1 MFIEEVSIC
10 NLFAYYGKVSVTFR
24 QSNDKNLY
32 CLYGNNG
39 FGKTSFIRCAKL
51 LFLGTGLN
59 EGKAPNLISQ
69 FWKEKTLP
77 PKTLILGGQGFG
89 GILNKHALKE
99 WQSEYYVAFSGSFQG
114 KRFYIERRFGNVLT
128 KELQEILTLKLD
140 DMVYKNDEAQDKLAT
155 ILPPL
160 FVEFFFFDGEEIG
173 SISGNIRTGLREKME
188 VILRITPIKILLE
201 QMQKTRKELI
211 ENEEKN
217 EQNKEQLD
225 SNARKLDDA
234 QKDLEVTEKHIHTL
248 STKIQEL
255 QENIEQAQTTLHTL
269 IANTDSERKLHISNK
284 DNAENNLAKTKNNLK
299 ESLKYVVS
307 TANSELIQS
316 LQQYMQTL
324 QESVRN
330 DDIGGYNR
338 IVKKAQGDLLKNIIA
353 QHKKVGSDENKIERL
368 YDFVLEILDK
378 IPQTINADNL
388 PKSYIPY
395 NRIHNIETSITYT
408 KHTTLIK
415 DIYEAKDL
423 KKEIKAIVD
432 ILNEL
437 NIDEDKKIQQESLQ
451 EEIKAYKEKLAQ
463 KNKELIEKQ
472 QIRLE
477 LNNKIE
483 SLEKEKSLLYARINT
498 ERINKKLKVL
508 ESLQHIITEYK
519 EQLIETLR
527 EELCRGIRESYKTLL
542 PNDNI
547 VSVEMGQDF
556 DITLKDIDGNE
567 ISVANQSSGQKQI
580 LAIAIFWTLSKLSH
594 STIPL
599 IIDTPLARIDA
610 TNRQR
615 IIQNYY
621 AKGHQVIVLPHNGEM
636 GLKEYEYAKPY
647 IAGLYKIDNSEDRGH
662 AKIKSVQDSSE
673 LF

>member
-140 DMVYKNDEAQDKLAT
+140 DIVYKNDEAQDKLAT

-248 STKIQEL
+248 SAKIQEL

-284 DNAENNLAKTKNNLK
+284 DNTENNLAKTKNNLK

-307 TANSELIQS
+307 VANSEITQS

-330 DDIGGYNR
+330 DDIGGFDK
-338 IVKKAQGDLLKNIIA
+338 IVKMTGGEILKNIIA
-353 QHKKVGSDENKIERL
+353 NDTMVKESQREIVYRLTLNLLNKMKEAA
-368 YDFVLEILDK
+368 
-378 IPQTINADNL
+378 TTHNL

-451 EEIKAYKEKLAQ
+451 EEIKAYKEELAQ

-483 SLEKEKSLLYARINT
+483 SLEKEKALLYARINT

-527 EELCRGIRESYKTLL
+527 EELCRGIKESYKTLL

>member
-10 NLFAYYGKVSVTFR
+10 NLFAYYGKVSVAFR

-59 EGKAPNLISQ
+59 EGKTPNLISQ

-140 DMVYKNDEAQDKLAT
+140 DIVYKNDEAQDKLAT

-173 SISGNIRTGLREKME
+173 SISGNIRTGLKEKME
-188 VILRITPIKILLE
+188 VILQITPIKILLE

-269 IANTDSERKLHISNK
+269 IANTDSERKLHISSK

-307 TANSELIQS
+307 TANSELTQS

-330 DDIGGYNR
+330 DDIGGFDK
-338 IVKKAQGDLLKNIIA
+338 IVKMTGGEILKNIIA
-353 QHKKVGSDENKIERL
+353 NDTMVKESQREIVYRLTLNLLNKMKEAA
-368 YDFVLEILDK
+368 
-378 IPQTINADNL
+378 TTHNL

-408 KHTTLIK
+408 KHTTLIQ

-437 NIDEDKKIQQESLQ
+437 NIDEDKKIQQENLQ
-451 EEIKAYKEKLAQ
+451 EDIKAYKEELAQ

-527 EELCRGIRESYKTLL
+527 EELCRGIKESYKTLL

-547 VSVEMGQDF
+547 VSVGMGQDF

>member
-10 NLFAYYGKVSVTFR
+10 NLFAYYGKVSVAFR

-59 EGKAPNLISQ
+59 EGKAPDLISQ
-69 FWKEKTLP
+69 FWKEKRLS
-77 PKTLILGGQGFG
+77 PKPLILGTQGFS
-89 GILNKHALKE
+89 GILNKYAKSE
-99 WQSEYYVAFSGSFQG
+99 GQSEYYVAFSGSFQG
-114 KRFYIERRFGNVLT
+114 KRFYIERRFVNVLINDV
-128 KELQEILTLKLD
+128 QEILTLKLD

-173 SISGNIRTGLREKME
+173 SISGNIRTGLKEKME
-188 VILRITPIKILLE
+188 VILQITPIKILLE

-269 IANTDSERKLHISNK
+269 IANTDSERKLHISSK

-307 TANSELIQS
+307 TANSDLIQS

-324 QESVRN
+324 QEFVRN
-330 DDIGGYNR
+330 DDIGGFDK
-338 IVKKAQGDLLKNIIA
+338 IVKMTGGEILKNIIA
-353 QHKKVGSDENKIERL
+353 NDTMVKESQREIVYRLTLNLLNKMKEAA
-368 YDFVLEILDK
+368 
-378 IPQTINADNL
+378 TTHNL

-395 NRIHNIETSITYT
+395 NRIQNIETSITYT

-437 NIDEDKKIQQESLQ
+437 NIDEDKKIQQENLQ
-451 EEIKAYKEKLAQ
+451 EDIKAYKEELAQ

-527 EELCRGIRESYKTLL
+527 EELCRGIKESYKTLL

>member
-10 NLFAYYGKVSVTFR
+10 NLFAYYGKVSVAFR

-307 TANSELIQS
+307 VANSELTQS

-330 DDIGGYNR
+330 DDIGGFDK
-338 IVKKAQGDLLKNIIA
+338 IVKMTGGEILKNIIA
-353 QHKKVGSDENKIERL
+353 NDTMVKESQREIVYRLTLNLLNKMKEAA
-368 YDFVLEILDK
+368 
-378 IPQTINADNL
+378 TTHNL

-437 NIDEDKKIQQESLQ
+437 NIDEDKKIQQENLQ
-451 EEIKAYKEKLAQ
+451 DNIKAYKEELAQ

-527 EELCRGIRESYKTLL
+527 EELCRGIKESYKTLL

>member
-59 EGKAPNLISQ
+59 EGKAPDLISQ
-69 FWKEKTLP
+69 FWKEKRLS
-77 PKTLILGGQGFG
+77 PKPLILGTQGFS
-89 GILNKHALKE
+89 GILNKYAKSE
-99 WQSEYYVAFSGSFQG
+99 GQSEYYVAFSGSFQG
-114 KRFYIERRFGNVLT
+114 KSFYIERRFVNVLINDV
-128 KELQEILTLKLD
+128 QEILTLKLD

-173 SISGNIRTGLREKME
+173 SISGNIRTGLKEKME
-188 VILRITPIKILLE
+188 VILQITPIKILLE

-269 IANTDSERKLHISNK
+269 IANTDSERKLHISSK

-307 TANSELIQS
+307 TANSELTQS

-330 DDIGGYNR
+330 DDIGGFDK
-338 IVKKAQGDLLKNIIA
+338 IVKMTGGEILKNIIA
-353 QHKKVGSDENKIERL
+353 NDTMVKESQREIVYRLTLNILNKMKEAATT
-368 YDFVLEILDK
+368 
-378 IPQTINADNL
+378 QNL

-395 NRIHNIETSITYT
+395 NRIQNIETSITYT

-437 NIDEDKKIQQESLQ
+437 NIDEDKKIQQENLQ
-451 EEIKAYKEKLAQ
+451 EDIKAYKEELAQ

-483 SLEKEKSLLYARINT
+483 SLEKEKALLYARINT

-527 EELCRGIRESYKTLL
+527 EELCRGIKESYKTLL

-547 VSVEMGQDF
+547 VSVGMGQDF

>member
-1 MFIEEVSIC
+1 
-10 NLFAYYGKVSVTFR
+10 
-24 QSNDKNLY
+24 
-32 CLYGNNG
+32 
-39 FGKTSFIRCAKL
+39 
-51 LFLGTGLN
+51 
-59 EGKAPNLISQ
+59 
-69 FWKEKTLP
+69 
-77 PKTLILGGQGFG
+77 
-89 GILNKHALKE
+89 
-99 WQSEYYVAFSGSFQG
+99 
-114 KRFYIERRFGNVLT
+114 
-128 KELQEILTLKLD
+128 
-140 DMVYKNDEAQDKLAT
+140 MVYKNDEAQDKLAT

-188 VILRITPIKILLE
+188 VILQITPIKILLE

-269 IANTDSERKLHISNK
+269 IANTDSERKLHISSK

-307 TANSELIQS
+307 TANSDLIQS
-316 LQQYMQTL
+316 LQQHMQTL

-330 DDIGGYNR
+330 DDIGGFDK
-338 IVKKAQGDLLKNIIA
+338 IVKMTGGEILKNIIA
-353 QHKKVGSDENKIERL
+353 NDTMVKESQREIVYRLTLNLLNKMKEAA
-368 YDFVLEILDK
+368 
-378 IPQTINADNL
+378 TTHNL

-451 EEIKAYKEKLAQ
+451 EEIKAYKEELAQ

-527 EELCRGIRESYKTLL
+527 EELCRGIKESYKTLL
-542 PNDNI
+542 PNDNV

-556 DITLKDIDGNE
+556 DITLKDVDGNE

>member
-10 NLFAYYGKVSVTFR
+10 NLFAYYGKVSVAFR
-24 QSNDKNLY
+24 QISDKNLY

-59 EGKAPNLISQ
+59 EGKAPDLISQ
-69 FWKEKTLP
+69 FWKEKRLS
-77 PKTLILGGQGFG
+77 PKPLILGTQGFS
-89 GILNKHALKE
+89 GILNKYAKSE
-99 WQSEYYVAFSGSFQG
+99 GQSEYYVAFSGSFQG
-114 KRFYIERRFGNVLT
+114 KRFYIERRFVNVLINDV
-128 KELQEILTLKLD
+128 QEILTLKLD

-188 VILRITPIKILLE
+188 VILQITPIKILLE

-269 IANTDSERKLHISNK
+269 IANTDSERKLHISSK

-307 TANSELIQS
+307 TANSDLIQS
-316 LQQYMQTL
+316 LQQHMQTL

-330 DDIGGYNR
+330 DDIGGFDK
-338 IVKKAQGDLLKNIIA
+338 IVKMTGGEILKNIIA
-353 QHKKVGSDENKIERL
+353 NDTMVKESQREIVYRLTLNLLNKMKEAA
-368 YDFVLEILDK
+368 
-378 IPQTINADNL
+378 TTHNL

-451 EEIKAYKEKLAQ
+451 EEIKAYKEELAQ

-477 LNNKIE
+477 LNNKLE

-527 EELCRGIRESYKTLL
+527 EELCRGIKESYKTLL
-542 PNDNI
+542 PNDNV

-556 DITLKDIDGNE
+556 DITLKDVDGNE

>member
-1 MFIEEVSIC
+1 
-10 NLFAYYGKVSVTFR
+10 
-24 QSNDKNLY
+24 
-32 CLYGNNG
+32 
-39 FGKTSFIRCAKL
+39 
-51 LFLGTGLN
+51 
-59 EGKAPNLISQ
+59 
-69 FWKEKTLP
+69 
-77 PKTLILGGQGFG
+77 
-89 GILNKHALKE
+89 
-99 WQSEYYVAFSGSFQG
+99 
-114 KRFYIERRFGNVLT
+114 
-128 KELQEILTLKLD
+128 
-140 DMVYKNDEAQDKLAT
+140 
-155 ILPPL
+155 
-160 FVEFFFFDGEEIG
+160 
-173 SISGNIRTGLREKME
+173 
-188 VILRITPIKILLE
+188 
-201 QMQKTRKELI
+201 MQKTRKELI

-255 QENIEQAQTTLHTL
+255 QENIEQAQTTLHIL
-269 IANTDSERKLHISNK
+269 IANTDSERKLHISSK

-307 TANSELIQS
+307 TANSELTQS

-437 NIDEDKKIQQESLQ
+437 NIDEDKKIQQENLQ
-451 EEIKAYKEKLAQ
+451 EDIKAYKEELAQ

-483 SLEKEKSLLYARINT
+483 SLEKEKALLYARINT

-527 EELCRGIRESYKTLL
+527 EELCRGIKESYKTLL

>member
-10 NLFAYYGKVSVTFR
+10 NLFAYYGKVSVAFR

-59 EGKAPNLISQ
+59 EGKAPDLISQ
-69 FWKEKTLP
+69 FWKEKRLS
-77 PKTLILGGQGFG
+77 PKPLILGTQGFS
-89 GILNKHALKE
+89 GILNKYAKSE
-99 WQSEYYVAFSGSFQG
+99 GQSEYYVAFSGSFQG
-114 KRFYIERRFGNVLT
+114 KRFYIERRFVNVLINDV
-128 KELQEILTLKLD
+128 QEILTLKLD

-173 SISGNIRTGLREKME
+173 SISGNIRTGLKEKME
-188 VILRITPIKILLE
+188 VILQITPIKILLE

-269 IANTDSERKLHISNK
+269 IANTDSERKLHISSK

-307 TANSELIQS
+307 TANSDLIQS

-368 YDFVLEILDK
+368 YDFVLEILVDK
-378 IPQTINADNL
+378 
-388 PKSYIPY
+388 
-395 NRIHNIETSITYT
+395 
-408 KHTTLIK
+408 
-415 DIYEAKDL
+415 
-423 KKEIKAIVD
+423 V
-432 ILNEL
+432 
-437 NIDEDKKIQQESLQ
+437 
-451 EEIKAYKEKLAQ
+451 
-463 KNKELIEKQ
+463 
-472 QIRLE
+472 
-477 LNNKIE
+477 
-483 SLEKEKSLLYARINT
+483 
-498 ERINKKLKVL
+498 
-508 ESLQHIITEYK
+508 
-519 EQLIETLR
+519 
-527 EELCRGIRESYKTLL
+527 
-542 PNDNI
+542 
-547 VSVEMGQDF
+547 
-556 DITLKDIDGNE
+556 
-567 ISVANQSSGQKQI
+567 
-580 LAIAIFWTLSKLSH
+580 
-594 STIPL
+594 
-599 IIDTPLARIDA
+599 
-610 TNRQR
+610 
-615 IIQNYY
+615 
-621 AKGHQVIVLPHNGEM
+621 
-636 GLKEYEYAKPY
+636 
-647 IAGLYKIDNSEDRGH
+647 
-662 AKIKSVQDSSE
+662 
-673 LF
+673 

>member
-10 NLFAYYGKVSVTFR
+10 NLFAYYGKVSVAFR

-59 EGKAPNLISQ
+59 EGKAPDLISQ
-69 FWKEKTLP
+69 FWKEKRLS
-77 PKTLILGGQGFG
+77 PKPLILGTQGFS
-89 GILNKHALKE
+89 GILNKYAKSE
-99 WQSEYYVAFSGSFQG
+99 GQSEYYVAFSGSFQG
-114 KRFYIERRFGNVLT
+114 KSFYIERRFVNVLINDV
-128 KELQEILTLKLD
+128 QEILTLKLD
-140 DMVYKNDEAQDKLAT
+140 DIVYKNDEAQDKLAT

-173 SISGNIRTGLREKME
+173 SISGNIRTGLKEKME
-188 VILRITPIKILLE
+188 VILQITPIKILLE

-269 IANTDSERKLHISNK
+269 IANTDSERKLHISSK

-330 DDIGGYNR
+330 DDIGGFDK
-338 IVKKAQGDLLKNIIA
+338 IVKMTGGEILKNIIA
-353 QHKKVGSDENKIERL
+353 NDTMVKESQREIVYRLTLNLLNKMKEAA
-368 YDFVLEILDK
+368 
-378 IPQTINADNL
+378 TTHNL

-437 NIDEDKKIQQESLQ
+437 NIDEDKKIQQENLQ
-451 EEIKAYKEKLAQ
+451 EEIKAYKEELAQ

-527 EELCRGIRESYKTLL
+527 EELCRGIKESYKTLL

-556 DITLKDIDGNE
+556 DITLKDINGNE

>member
-10 NLFAYYGKVSVTFR
+10 NLFAYYGKVSVAFR
-24 QSNDKNLY
+24 QISDKNLY

-59 EGKAPNLISQ
+59 EGKAPDLISQ
-69 FWKEKTLP
+69 FWKEKRLS
-77 PKTLILGGQGFG
+77 PKPLILGTQGFS
-89 GILNKHALKE
+89 GILNKYAKSE
-99 WQSEYYVAFSGSFQG
+99 GQSEYYVAFSGSFQG
-114 KRFYIERRFGNVLT
+114 KRFYIERRFVNVLINDV
-128 KELQEILTLKLD
+128 QEILTLKLD

-188 VILRITPIKILLE
+188 VILQITPIKILLE

-269 IANTDSERKLHISNK
+269 IANTDSERKLHISSK

-307 TANSELIQS
+307 TANSDLIQS
-316 LQQYMQTL
+316 LQQHMQTL

-330 DDIGGYNR
+330 DDIGGFDK
-338 IVKKAQGDLLKNIIA
+338 IVKMTGGEILKNIIA
-353 QHKKVGSDENKIERL
+353 NDTMVKESQREIVYRLTLNLLNKMKEAA
-368 YDFVLEILDK
+368 
-378 IPQTINADNL
+378 TTHNL

-451 EEIKAYKEKLAQ
+451 EEIKAYKEELAQ

-527 EELCRGIRESYKTLL
+527 EELCRGIKESYKTLL
-542 PNDNI
+542 PNDNV

-556 DITLKDIDGNE
+556 DITLKDVDGNE

>member
-59 EGKAPNLISQ
+59 EGKAPDLISQ
-69 FWKEKTLP
+69 FWKEKRLS
-77 PKTLILGGQGFG
+77 PKPLILGTQGFS
-89 GILNKHALKE
+89 GILNKYAKSE
-99 WQSEYYVAFSGSFQG
+99 GQSEYYVAFSGSFQG
-114 KRFYIERRFGNVLT
+114 KRFYIERRFVNVLINDV
-128 KELQEILTLKLD
+128 QEILTLKLD

-173 SISGNIRTGLREKME
+173 SISGNIRTGLKEKME
-188 VILRITPIKILLE
+188 VILQITPIKILLE

-269 IANTDSERKLHISNK
+269 IANTDSERKLHISSK

-307 TANSELIQS
+307 TANSELTQS

-330 DDIGGYNR
+330 DDIGGFDK
-338 IVKKAQGDLLKNIIA
+338 IVKMTGGEILKNIIA
-353 QHKKVGSDENKIERL
+353 NDTMVKESQREIVYRLTLNLLNKMKEAA
-368 YDFVLEILDK
+368 
-378 IPQTINADNL
+378 TTHNL

-451 EEIKAYKEKLAQ
+451 EEIKAYKEELAQ

-527 EELCRGIRESYKTLL
+527 EELCRGIKESYKTLL

-556 DITLKDIDGNE
+556 DITLKDINGNE

>member
-10 NLFAYYGKVSVTFR
+10 NLFAYYGKVSVAFR
-24 QSNDKNLY
+24 QISDKNLY

-59 EGKAPNLISQ
+59 EGKAPDLISQ
-69 FWKEKTLP
+69 FWKEKRLS
-77 PKTLILGGQGFG
+77 PKPLILGTQCFSW
-89 GILNKHALKE
+89 IINKYAKSE
-99 WQSEYYVAFSGSFQG
+99 GQSEYYVAFSGSFQG
-114 KRFYIERRFGNVLT
+114 KRFYIERRFVNVLINDV
-128 KELQEILTLKLD
+128 QEILTLKLD

-188 VILRITPIKILLE
+188 VILQITPIKILLE

-269 IANTDSERKLHISNK
+269 IANTDSERKLHISSK

-307 TANSELIQS
+307 TANSDLIQS
-316 LQQYMQTL
+316 LQQHMQTL

-330 DDIGGYNR
+330 DDIGGFDK
-338 IVKKAQGDLLKNIIA
+338 IVKMTGGEILKNIIA
-353 QHKKVGSDENKIERL
+353 NDTMVKESQREIVYRLTLNLLNKMKEAA
-368 YDFVLEILDK
+368 
-378 IPQTINADNL
+378 TTHNL

-451 EEIKAYKEKLAQ
+451 EEIKAYKEELAQ

-527 EELCRGIRESYKTLL
+527 EELCRGIKESYKTLL
-542 PNDNI
+542 PNDNV

-556 DITLKDIDGNE
+556 DITLKDVDGNE

>member
-39 FGKTSFIRCAKL
+39 FGKTSLIRCAKL

-173 SISGNIRTGLREKME
+173 SISGNIRTGLKEKME
-188 VILRITPIKILLE
+188 VILQITPIKILLE

-217 EQNKEQLD
+217 GQNKEQLD

-269 IANTDSERKLHISNK
+269 IANTDSERKLHISSK

-307 TANSELIQS
+307 TANSDLIQS

-330 DDIGGYNR
+330 DDIGGFDK
-338 IVKKAQGDLLKNIIA
+338 IVKMTGGEILKNIIA
-353 QHKKVGSDENKIERL
+353 NDTMVKESQREIVYRLTLNLLNKMKEAA
-368 YDFVLEILDK
+368 
-378 IPQTINADNL
+378 TTHNL

-437 NIDEDKKIQQESLQ
+437 NIDEDKKIQQENLQ
-451 EEIKAYKEKLAQ
+451 EDIKAYKEELAQ

-527 EELCRGIRESYKTLL
+527 EELCRGIKESYKTLL

-636 GLKEYEYAKPY
+636 GLKEYGYAKPY

>member
-140 DMVYKNDEAQDKLAT
+140 DIVYKNDEAQDKLAT

-188 VILRITPIKILLE
+188 VILQITPIKILLE

-225 SNARKLDDA
+225 SNARKLEDA

-248 STKIQEL
+248 SAKIQEL

-269 IANTDSERKLHISNK
+269 IANTDSERKLHISSK

-330 DDIGGYNR
+330 DDIGGFDK
-338 IVKKAQGDLLKNIIA
+338 IVKMTGGEILKNIIA
-353 QHKKVGSDENKIERL
+353 NDTMVKESQREIVYRLTLNLLNKMKEAATTHN
-368 YDFVLEILDK
+368 F
-378 IPQTINADNL
+378 

-451 EEIKAYKEKLAQ
+451 EEIKAYKEELAQ
-463 KNKELIEKQ
+463 KNKELAEKQ

-527 EELCRGIRESYKTLL
+527 EELCRGIKESYKTLL

>member
-59 EGKAPNLISQ
+59 EGKAPDLISQ
-69 FWKEKTLP
+69 FWKEKRLS
-77 PKTLILGGQGFG
+77 PKPLILGTQGFS
-89 GILNKHALKE
+89 GILNKYAKSE
-99 WQSEYYVAFSGSFQG
+99 GQSEYYVAFSGSFQG
-114 KRFYIERRFGNVLT
+114 KRFYIERRFVNVLINDV
-128 KELQEILTLKLD
+128 QEILTLKLD

-173 SISGNIRTGLREKME
+173 SISGNIRTGLKEKME
-188 VILRITPIKILLE
+188 VILQITPIKILLE

-269 IANTDSERKLHISNK
+269 IANTDSERKLHISSK

-307 TANSELIQS
+307 TANSDLIQS

-330 DDIGGYNR
+330 DDIGGFDK
-338 IVKKAQGDLLKNIIA
+338 IVKMTGGEILKNIIA
-353 QHKKVGSDENKIERL
+353 NDTMVKESQREIVYRLTLNLLNKMKEAA
-368 YDFVLEILDK
+368 
-378 IPQTINADNL
+378 TTHNL

-451 EEIKAYKEKLAQ
+451 EEIKAYKEELAQ

-527 EELCRGIRESYKTLL
+527 EELCRGIKESYKTLL

-556 DITLKDIDGNE
+556 DITLKDINGNE

>member
-10 NLFAYYGKVSVTFR
+10 NLFAYYGKVSVAFR
-24 QSNDKNLY
+24 QISDKNLY

-59 EGKAPNLISQ
+59 EGKAPYLISQ
-69 FWKEKTLP
+69 FWKEKRLS
-77 PKTLILGGQGFG
+77 PKPLILGTQGFS
-89 GILNKHALKE
+89 GILNKYAKSE
-99 WQSEYYVAFSGSFQG
+99 GQSEYYVAFSGSFQG
-114 KRFYIERRFGNVLT
+114 KRFYIERRFVNVLINDV
-128 KELQEILTLKLD
+128 QEILTLKLD

-188 VILRITPIKILLE
+188 VILQITPIKILLE

-269 IANTDSERKLHISNK
+269 IANTDSERKLHISSK

-307 TANSELIQS
+307 TANSDLIQS
-316 LQQYMQTL
+316 LQQHMQTL

-330 DDIGGYNR
+330 DDIGGFDK
-338 IVKKAQGDLLKNIIA
+338 IVKMTGGEILKNIIA
-353 QHKKVGSDENKIERL
+353 NDTMVKESQREIVYRLTLNLLNKMKEAA
-368 YDFVLEILDK
+368 
-378 IPQTINADNL
+378 TTHNL

-451 EEIKAYKEKLAQ
+451 EEIKAYKEELAQ

-527 EELCRGIRESYKTLL
+527 EELCRGIKESYKTLL
-542 PNDNI
+542 PNDNV

-556 DITLKDIDGNE
+556 DITLKDVDGNE

>member
-10 NLFAYYGKVSVTFR
+10 NLFAYYGKVSVAFR

-69 FWKEKTLP
+69 FWKEKRLS
-77 PKTLILGGQGFG
+77 PKPLILGTQGFSE
-89 GILNKHALKE
+89 ILNKYAKSE
-99 WQSEYYVAFSGSFQG
+99 GQSEYYVAFSGSFQG
-114 KRFYIERRFGNVLT
+114 KRFYIERRFVNVLINDV
-128 KELQEILTLKLD
+128 QEILTLKLD
-140 DMVYKNDEAQDKLAT
+140 DIVYKNDEAQDKLAT

-173 SISGNIRTGLREKME
+173 SISGNIRTGLKEKME
-188 VILRITPIKILLE
+188 VILQITPIKILLE

-248 STKIQEL
+248 SAKIQEL

-269 IANTDSERKLHISNK
+269 IANTDSERKLHISSK

-307 TANSELIQS
+307 TANSDLIQS

-330 DDIGGYNR
+330 DDIGGFDK
-338 IVKKAQGDLLKNIIA
+338 IVKMTGGEILKNIIA
-353 QHKKVGSDENKIERL
+353 NDTMVKESQREIVYRLTLNLLNKMKEAA
-368 YDFVLEILDK
+368 
-378 IPQTINADNL
+378 TTHNL

-437 NIDEDKKIQQESLQ
+437 NIDEDKKIQQENLQ
-451 EEIKAYKEKLAQ
+451 EEIKAYKEELAQ

-527 EELCRGIRESYKTLL
+527 EELCRGIKESYKTLL

>member
-1 MFIEEVSIC
+1 
-10 NLFAYYGKVSVTFR
+10 
-24 QSNDKNLY
+24 
-32 CLYGNNG
+32 
-39 FGKTSFIRCAKL
+39 
-51 LFLGTGLN
+51 
-59 EGKAPNLISQ
+59 
-69 FWKEKTLP
+69 
-77 PKTLILGGQGFG
+77 
-89 GILNKHALKE
+89 
-99 WQSEYYVAFSGSFQG
+99 
-114 KRFYIERRFGNVLT
+114 
-128 KELQEILTLKLD
+128 
-140 DMVYKNDEAQDKLAT
+140 MVYKNDEAQDKLAT

-217 EQNKEQLD
+217 EQNKEQLK
-225 SNARKLDDA
+225 SCNLRYEAT
-234 QKDLEVTEKHIHTL
+234 QYDLEVTEKHIHTL
-248 STKIQEL
+248 SAKIQEL

-269 IANTDSERKLHISNK
+269 IANTDSERKLHISSK

-307 TANSELIQS
+307 TANSDLIQS

-395 NRIHNIETSITYT
+395 NRIQNIETSITYT

-437 NIDEDKKIQQESLQ
+437 NIDEDKKIQQENLQ
-451 EEIKAYKEKLAQ
+451 EEIKAYKEELAQ

-527 EELCRGIRESYKTLL
+527 EELCRGIKESYKTLL

-621 AKGHQVIVLPHNGEM
+621 AKGHQVIVLPHSGEM

>member
-89 GILNKHALKE
+89 GILNKHALKG

-217 EQNKEQLD
+217 EQNKEQLK
-225 SNARKLDDA
+225 SCNLRYEAT
-234 QKDLEVTEKHIHTL
+234 QYDLEVTEKHIHTL
-248 STKIQEL
+248 SAKIQEL

-269 IANTDSERKLHISNK
+269 IANTDSERKLHISSK

-307 TANSELIQS
+307 TANSELTQS

-330 DDIGGYNR
+330 DDIGGFDK
-338 IVKKAQGDLLKNIIA
+338 IVKMTGGEILKNIIA
-353 QHKKVGSDENKIERL
+353 NDTMVKESQREIVYRLTLNLLNKMKEAA
-368 YDFVLEILDK
+368 
-378 IPQTINADNL
+378 TTHNL
-388 PKSYIPY
+388 PKSYISY
-395 NRIHNIETSITYT
+395 NRIQNIETSITYT

-451 EEIKAYKEKLAQ
+451 EEIKAYKEELAQ

-527 EELCRGIRESYKTLL
+527 EELCRGIKESYKTLL

-615 IIQNYY
+615 IIQSHY

>member
-10 NLFAYYGKVSVTFR
+10 NLFAYYGKVSVAFR
-24 QSNDKNLY
+24 QISDKNLY

-59 EGKAPNLISQ
+59 EGKAPYLISQ
-69 FWKEKTLP
+69 FWKEKRLS
-77 PKTLILGGQGFG
+77 PKPLILGTQGFS
-89 GILNKHALKE
+89 GILNKYAKSE
-99 WQSEYYVAFSGSFQG
+99 GQSEYYVAFSGSFQG
-114 KRFYIERRFGNVLT
+114 KRFYIERRFVNVLINDV
-128 KELQEILTLKLD
+128 QEILTLKLD

-188 VILRITPIKILLE
+188 VILQITPIKILLE

-269 IANTDSERKLHISNK
+269 IANTDSERKLHISSK

-307 TANSELIQS
+307 TANSDLIQS
-316 LQQYMQTL
+316 LQQHMQTL

-330 DDIGGYNR
+330 DDIGGFDK
-338 IVKKAQGDLLKNIIA
+338 IVKMTGGEILKNIIA
-353 QHKKVGSDENKIERL
+353 NDTMVKESQREIVYRLTLNLLNKMKEAA
-368 YDFVLEILDK
+368 
-378 IPQTINADNL
+378 TTHNL

-395 NRIHNIETSITYT
+395 NRIHNIETSIIYT

-451 EEIKAYKEKLAQ
+451 EEIKAYKEELAQ

-527 EELCRGIRESYKTLL
+527 EELCRGIKESYKTLL
-542 PNDNI
+542 PNDNV

-556 DITLKDIDGNE
+556 DITLKDVDGNE

>member
-10 NLFAYYGKVSVTFR
+10 NLFAYYGKVSVAFR
-24 QSNDKNLY
+24 QISDKNLY

-59 EGKAPNLISQ
+59 EGKAPDLISQ
-69 FWKEKTLP
+69 FWKEKRLS
-77 PKTLILGGQGFG
+77 PKPLILGTQGFS
-89 GILNKHALKE
+89 GILNKYAKSE
-99 WQSEYYVAFSGSFQG
+99 GQSEYYVAFSGSFQG
-114 KRFYIERRFGNVLT
+114 KRFYIERRFVNVLINDV
-128 KELQEILTLKLD
+128 QEILTLKLD

-173 SISGNIRTGLREKME
+173 SISGNIRTGLKEKME
-188 VILRITPIKILLE
+188 VILQITPIKILLE

-217 EQNKEQLD
+217 GQNKEQLD

-269 IANTDSERKLHISNK
+269 IANTDSERKLHISSK

-307 TANSELIQS
+307 TANSDLIQS

-330 DDIGGYNR
+330 DDIGGFDK
-338 IVKKAQGDLLKNIIA
+338 IVKMTGGEILKNIIA
-353 QHKKVGSDENKIERL
+353 NDTMVKESQREIVYRLTLNLLNKMKEAA
-368 YDFVLEILDK
+368 
-378 IPQTINADNL
+378 TTHNL

-437 NIDEDKKIQQESLQ
+437 NIDEDKKIQQENLQ
-451 EEIKAYKEKLAQ
+451 EDIKAYKEELAQ

-527 EELCRGIRESYKTLL
+527 EELCRGIKESYKTLL